1 LSQLK
6 ASKTDSLAEIQSTIL
21 YIFHQ
26 EQTPYSKFTLLAN
39 QLLCSL
45 EHINYGHS
53 TLAAPDSMIKI
64 PTLMILDAESP
75 RAIGLATEFLKR
87 MRQDPR
93 LVAIPMI
100 IVTTSNDHFNQIQFS
115 HLGCDDFIEADAPF
129 EVILSRVRAQLRH
142 SLAAQR
148 LERVAIESDLFAA
161 GVLYDIAFT
170 KTNIVN
176 VSRQIQGLIH
186 KDLLGSI
193 PQIKAHLLKLKDLGS
208 GLGIYASDVIQSLK
222 DGTREPRFAP
232 MKLSYIVEWY
242 QQTQLSESPK
252 SGPRITFQME
262 NTGVE
267 PEFLGD
273 QSFLK
278 VVLLNIVKLFSDLH
292 RETNQEVVFKIR
304 QNILEIEDDAG
315 VGSLFC
321 RNLFRGDRSLLTD
334 HTLDLLTNLQQGIYS
349 DYHGT
354 IASWTLARKVAQK
367 MRGRLWLEKPKSLGQ
382 SSEGITIGLDFPII

>member
-1 LSQLK
+1 MDSQ
-6 ASKTDSLAEIQSTIL
+6 AHIQSTIL
-21 YIFHQ
+21 YIFHK
-26 EQTPYSKFTLLAN
+26 EQAFEPKFKILAD
-39 QLLCSL
+39 QLLCSIEYLNYSHPTL
-45 EHINYGHS
+45 ES
-53 TLAAPDSMIKI
+53 PDRMIRI
-64 PTLMILDAESP
+64 PTVMMLDAQSP
-75 RAIGLATEFLKR
+75 MSSSLAEEFLKR

-93 LVAIPMI
+93 LIAIPMI
-100 IVTTSNDHFNQIQFS
+100 IVTSPNDHINQIQLS
-115 HLGCDDFIEADAPF
+115 HLGCDDFIEGDAPF
-129 EVILSRVRAQLRH
+129 EVILARVRAQLRH

-170 KTNIVN
+170 KTNIVD
-176 VSRQIQGLIH
+176 VSREIQGLIH

-193 PQIKAHLLKLKDLGS
+193 PEIKEKLIKLRDLGS

-232 MKLSYIVEWY
+232 IKLSYILEWY
-242 QQTQLSESPK
+242 RQTQLGDSQKP
-252 SGPRITFQME
+252 GPRITFQME
-262 NTGVE
+262 NTVDE

-278 VVLLNIVKLFSDLH
+278 VVLLNIVKIFSDLH
-292 RETNQEVVFKIR
+292 TETNREVEFKIK
-304 QNILEIEDDAG
+304 QSIVKIQGDSVE
-315 VGSLFC
+315 GSLFC

-334 HTLDLLTNLQQGIYS
+334 HNLDLLMNLQQGFYS

-354 IASWTLARKVAQK
+354 IASWSLARKVVQK
-367 MRGRLWLEKPKSLGQ
+367 MKGRLWLDKAQASGQ